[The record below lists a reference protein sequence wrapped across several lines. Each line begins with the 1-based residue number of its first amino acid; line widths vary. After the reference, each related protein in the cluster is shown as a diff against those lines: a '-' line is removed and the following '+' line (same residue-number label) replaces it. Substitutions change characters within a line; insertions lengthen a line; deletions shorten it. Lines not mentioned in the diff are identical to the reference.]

1 MNNET
6 YKVLS
11 SENLI
16 ELNKIYNNK
25 SDIET
30 STIKQ
35 SETYSILN
43 DNIILDYD
51 ENIEL
56 EYNKNIEV
64 DNDYKLDND
73 IENNLKVSNIKI
85 KEENNFNLLEYLRNK
100 KDNYYVNFIFQIL
113 LHIILLSIFE
123 TLLFFKYISKIEQEI
138 FMEKINE
145 YLEMVSDQEIKH
157 NLIDH
162 FDFYINY
169 QLNDPEFEEYI
180 YGLEDEYYKGIER
193 RDNYNDELEK
203 KSYNVSIFISTI
215 FIGFLSLCFLR
226 YKIRLPKMLFE
237 NFVLMMCIII
247 YEVWFLLVIALD
259 YKTITSD
266 ELFYIFVTCIIKE
279 SDENYEN
286 INIDY
291 NITKLCPL

>member
-6 YKVLS
+6 SKVLS

-16 ELNKIYNNK
+16 ELNKLYKNK

-30 STIKQ
+30 STIIH

-51 ENIEL
+51 ENIEV
-56 EYNKNIEV
+56 E
-64 DNDYKLDND
+64 NDYKLDND
-73 IENNLKVSNIKI
+73 IENNLEINNIKI

-100 KDNYYVNFIFQIL
+100 KDNYYINFIFQIL

-180 YGLEDEYYKGIER
+180 YGLENEYYKGIER
-193 RDNYNDELEK
+193 RENYNDELEK
-203 KSYNVSIFISTI
+203 KSYNVSIVISTI

-237 NFVLMMCIII
+237 NFVLMICIII

-259 YKTITSD
+259 YKSITSN

>member
-6 YKVLS
+6 CKVLS

-16 ELNKIYNNK
+16 ELNKLYNNK

-30 STIKQ
+30 STVIH

-43 DNIILDYD
+43 ENIILDYD
-51 ENIEL
+51 ENIEV
-56 EYNKNIEV
+56 E
-64 DNDYKLDND
+64 NDYKLDND
-73 IENNLKVSNIKI
+73 IENNLEINNIKI

-157 NLIDH
+157 NLIDY

-169 QLNDPEFEEYI
+169 QLNNPEFEEYI
-180 YGLEDEYYKGIER
+180 YGLENEYYKGIER
-193 RDNYNDELEK
+193 RENYNDELEK
-203 KSYNVSIFISTI
+203 KSYNVSIVISTI

-286 INIDY
+286 IDIDY

>member
-6 YKVLS
+6 CKVLS

-16 ELNKIYNNK
+16 ELNKLYNNK

-30 STIKQ
+30 STVIH

-51 ENIEL
+51 ENIEF
-56 EYNKNIEV
+56 
-64 DNDYKLDND
+64 NDEYKLDND
-73 IENNLKVSNIKI
+73 IENNLEINNIKI

-157 NLIDH
+157 NLIDY

-169 QLNDPEFEEYI
+169 QLNNPEFEEYI
-180 YGLEDEYYKGIER
+180 YGLENEYYKGIER
-193 RDNYNDELEK
+193 RENYNDELEK
-203 KSYNVSIFISTI
+203 KSYNVSIVISTI

-286 INIDY
+286 IDIDY

>member
-6 YKVLS
+6 CKVLS

-16 ELNKIYNNK
+16 ELNKLYNNK

-30 STIKQ
+30 STVIH

-51 ENIEL
+51 ENIE
-56 EYNKNIEV
+56 V

-73 IENNLKVSNIKI
+73 IENNLEMNNIKI

-157 NLIDH
+157 NLIDY

-180 YGLEDEYYKGIER
+180 YGLENEYYKGIER
-193 RDNYNDELEK
+193 RENYNDELEK
-203 KSYNVSIFISTI
+203 KSYNVSIVISTI

-226 YKIRLPKMLFE
+226 YRIRLPKMLFE

-259 YKTITSD
+259 YKTITSN
-266 ELFYIFVTCIIKE
+266 ELFFIFVTCIIKE

>member
-6 YKVLS
+6 CKVLS

-16 ELNKIYNNK
+16 ELNKLYNNK
-25 SDIET
+25 SDMET
-30 STIKQ
+30 STVIH

-43 DNIILDYD
+43 ENIILDYD
-51 ENIEL
+51 ENIEV
-56 EYNKNIEV
+56 E
-64 DNDYKLDND
+64 NDYKLDND
-73 IENNLKVSNIKI
+73 IENNLEINNIKI
-85 KEENNFNLLEYLRNK
+85 KEENNFNLLEYLKNK

-157 NLIDH
+157 NLIDY

-169 QLNDPEFEEYI
+169 QLNNPEFEEYI
-180 YGLEDEYYKGIER
+180 YGLENEYYKGIER
-193 RDNYNDELEK
+193 RENYNDELEK
-203 KSYNVSIFISTI
+203 KSYNVSIVISTI

-286 INIDY
+286 IDIDY

>member
-6 YKVLS
+6 CKVLS

-16 ELNKIYNNK
+16 ELNKLYNNK

-30 STIKQ
+30 STVIH

-43 DNIILDYD
+43 ENIILDYD
-51 ENIEL
+51 ENIEFNN
-56 EYNKNIEV
+56 E
-64 DNDYKLDND
+64 YKLDND
-73 IENNLKVSNIKI
+73 IENNLEINNIKI
-85 KEENNFNLLEYLRNK
+85 KEDNNFNLLEYLRNK

-157 NLIDH
+157 NLIDY

-169 QLNDPEFEEYI
+169 QLNNPEFEEYI
-180 YGLEDEYYKGIER
+180 YGLENEYYKGIER
-193 RDNYNDELEK
+193 RENYNDELEK
-203 KSYNVSIFISTI
+203 KSYNVSIVISTI

-286 INIDY
+286 IDIDY

>member
-6 YKVLS
+6 CKVLS

-16 ELNKIYNNK
+16 ELNKLYNNK

-30 STIKQ
+30 STVIH

-51 ENIEL
+51 ENIEFNN
-56 EYNKNIEV
+56 E
-64 DNDYKLDND
+64 YKLDND
-73 IENNLKVSNIKI
+73 IENNLEINNIKI

-157 NLIDH
+157 NLIDY

-180 YGLEDEYYKGIER
+180 YGLENEYYKGIER
-193 RDNYNDELEK
+193 RENYNDELEK
-203 KSYNVSIFISTI
+203 KSYNVSIVISTI

-286 INIDY
+286 IDIDY

>member
-1 MNNET
+1 MNNEIS
-6 YKVLS
+6 KVLS

-16 ELNKIYNNK
+16 ELNKLYNNK
-25 SDIET
+25 SDIEI
-30 STIKQ
+30 STVIH

-51 ENIEL
+51 ENIEF
-56 EYNKNIEV
+56 
-64 DNDYKLDND
+64 NDEYKLDND
-73 IENNLKVSNIKI
+73 IENNLEINNIKI
-85 KEENNFNLLEYLRNK
+85 KEENNFNLLEYLKNK
-100 KDNYYVNFIFQIL
+100 KDNYYINFIFQIL

-157 NLIDH
+157 NLIDY

-169 QLNDPEFEEYI
+169 QLNNAEFEEYI
-180 YGLEDEYYKGIER
+180 YGLENEYYKGMER
-193 RDNYNDELEK
+193 RENYNDELEK
-203 KSYNVSIFISTI
+203 KSYNVSMVFSTI

-237 NFVLMMCIII
+237 NFVLMICIII

-259 YKTITSD
+259 YKTITSN

-279 SDENYEN
+279 SDENYKN

>member
-6 YKVLS
+6 CKVLS

-16 ELNKIYNNK
+16 ELNKLYNNK

-30 STIKQ
+30 STVIH

-43 DNIILDYD
+43 ENIILDYD
-51 ENIEL
+51 ENIEFNN
-56 EYNKNIEV
+56 E
-64 DNDYKLDND
+64 YKLDND
-73 IENNLKVSNIKI
+73 IENNLEINNIKI

-157 NLIDH
+157 NLIDY

-180 YGLEDEYYKGIER
+180 YGLENEYYKGIER
-193 RDNYNDELEK
+193 RENYNDELEK
-203 KSYNVSIFISTI
+203 KSYNVSIVISTI

-286 INIDY
+286 IDIDY

>member
-6 YKVLS
+6 CKVLS

-16 ELNKIYNNK
+16 ELNKLYNNK

-30 STIKQ
+30 STVIH

-43 DNIILDYD
+43 ENIILDYD
-51 ENIEL
+51 ENIEV
-56 EYNKNIEV
+56 E
-64 DNDYKLDND
+64 NDYKLDND
-73 IENNLKVSNIKI
+73 IENNLEINNIKI

-157 NLIDH
+157 NLIDY

-169 QLNDPEFEEYI
+169 QLNNPEFEEYI
-180 YGLEDEYYKGIER
+180 YGLENEYYKGIER
-193 RDNYNDELEK
+193 RENYNDELEK
-203 KSYNVSIFISTI
+203 KSYNVSIVISTI

-279 SDENYEN
+279 SDKNYEN
-286 INIDY
+286 IDIDY

>member
-6 YKVLS
+6 CKVLS

-16 ELNKIYNNK
+16 ELNKLYNNK

-30 STIKQ
+30 STVIH

-51 ENIEL
+51 ENIEV
-56 EYNKNIEV
+56 E
-64 DNDYKLDND
+64 NDYKLDND
-73 IENNLKVSNIKI
+73 IENNLEINNIKI

-157 NLIDH
+157 NLIDY

-169 QLNDPEFEEYI
+169 QLNNPEFEEYI
-180 YGLEDEYYKGIER
+180 YGLENEYYKGIER
-193 RDNYNDELEK
+193 RENYNDELEK
-203 KSYNVSIFISTI
+203 KSYNVSIVISTI

-259 YKTITSD
+259 YKTITSN

-279 SDENYEN
+279 SDANYEN
-286 INIDY
+286 ININY

>member
-6 YKVLS
+6 CKVLS

-16 ELNKIYNNK
+16 ELNKLYNNK

-30 STIKQ
+30 STVIH

-43 DNIILDYD
+43 ENIILDYD
-51 ENIEL
+51 ENIEV
-56 EYNKNIEV
+56 E
-64 DNDYKLDND
+64 NDYKLDND
-73 IENNLKVSNIKI
+73 IENNLEINNIKI
-85 KEENNFNLLEYLRNK
+85 KEDNNFNLLEYLRNK

-157 NLIDH
+157 NLIDY

-169 QLNDPEFEEYI
+169 QLNNPEFEEYI
-180 YGLEDEYYKGIER
+180 YGLENEYYKGIER
-193 RDNYNDELEK
+193 RENYNDELEK
-203 KSYNVSIFISTI
+203 KSYNVSIVISTI

-286 INIDY
+286 IDIDY

>member
-6 YKVLS
+6 CKVLS

-16 ELNKIYNNK
+16 ELNKLYNNK
-25 SDIET
+25 SDIEI
-30 STIKQ
+30 STVIH

-43 DNIILDYD
+43 ENIILDYD
-51 ENIEL
+51 ENIEFNN
-56 EYNKNIEV
+56 E
-64 DNDYKLDND
+64 YKLDND
-73 IENNLKVSNIKI
+73 IENNLEINNIKI

-157 NLIDH
+157 NLIDY

-180 YGLEDEYYKGIER
+180 YGLENEYYKGIER
-193 RDNYNDELEK
+193 RENYNDELEK
-203 KSYNVSIFISTI
+203 KSYNVSIVISTI

-286 INIDY
+286 IDIDY

>member
-6 YKVLS
+6 CKVLS

-16 ELNKIYNNK
+16 ELNKLYNNK

-30 STIKQ
+30 STVIH

-51 ENIEL
+51 ENIEFNN
-56 EYNKNIEV
+56 EYKI
-64 DNDYKLDND
+64 DND
-73 IENNLKVSNIKI
+73 IENNLEINNIKI
-85 KEENNFNLLEYLRNK
+85 KKENNFNLLEYLRNK

-113 LHIILLSIFE
+113 LNIILLSIFE

-145 YLEMVSDQEIKH
+145 YLEMVSDKEIKH
-157 NLIDH
+157 NLIDY
-162 FDFYINY
+162 FDFYTDY

-180 YGLEDEYYKGIER
+180 YGLENEYHKGMER

-203 KSYNVSIFISTI
+203 KSYNVSIVISTI

-259 YKTITSD
+259 YKTITSN

-279 SDENYEN
+279 SNENYEN
-286 INIDY
+286 ININY

>member
-6 YKVLS
+6 CKVLS

-16 ELNKIYNNK
+16 ELNKLYNNK

-30 STIKQ
+30 STVIH

-51 ENIEL
+51 ENIEFNN
-56 EYNKNIEV
+56 EYKI
-64 DNDYKLDND
+64 DND
-73 IENNLKVSNIKI
+73 IENNLEINNIKI
-85 KEENNFNLLEYLRNK
+85 KKENNFNLLEYLRNK

-145 YLEMVSDQEIKH
+145 YLEMVSDKEIKH
-157 NLIDH
+157 NLIDY
-162 FDFYINY
+162 FDFYTDY

-180 YGLEDEYYKGIER
+180 YGLENEYHKGMER

-203 KSYNVSIFISTI
+203 KSYNVSIVISTI

-259 YKTITSD
+259 YKTITSN

-279 SDENYEN
+279 SNENYEN
-286 INIDY
+286 ININY

>member
-1 MNNET
+1 MNKET

-11 SENLI
+11 SENLV

-25 SDIET
+25 SDVET
-30 STIKQ
+30 TTVIH

-43 DNIILDYD
+43 DNIILNYD
-51 ENIEL
+51 
-56 EYNKNIEV
+56 KNIEFI
-64 DNDYKLDND
+64 DEYKLDND
-73 IENNLKVSNIKI
+73 IENNLEMNNIKI
-85 KEENNFNLLEYLRNK
+85 KEDNNFNLLEYLRNK

-145 YLEMVSDQEIKH
+145 YLEMVSDQDIKH
-157 NLIDH
+157 NLIEH
-162 FDFYINY
+162 FNFYINY
-169 QLNDPEFEEYI
+169 QLNYPEFEEYI
-180 YGLEDEYYKGIER
+180 YGLENEYYKGIER
-193 RDNYNDELEK
+193 RENYNDELEK

-226 YKIRLPKMLFE
+226 YKIRLPKMVFE

-259 YKTITSD
+259 YKTITSN

-286 INIDY
+286 IDINY

>member
-6 YKVLS
+6 CKVLS

-16 ELNKIYNNK
+16 ELNKLYNNK

-30 STIKQ
+30 STVIH

-43 DNIILDYD
+43 ENIILDYD
-51 ENIEL
+51 ENIEF
-56 EYNKNIEV
+56 
-64 DNDYKLDND
+64 NDEYKLDND
-73 IENNLKVSNIKI
+73 IENNLEINNIKI
-85 KEENNFNLLEYLRNK
+85 KEENNFNLLEYLKNK

-157 NLIDH
+157 NLIDY

-180 YGLEDEYYKGIER
+180 YGLENEYYKGIER
-193 RDNYNDELEK
+193 RENYNDELEK
-203 KSYNVSIFISTI
+203 KSYNVSIVISTI

-259 YKTITSD
+259 YKTITSN
-266 ELFYIFVTCIIKE
+266 ELFFIFVTCIIKE

>member
-6 YKVLS
+6 CKVLS

-16 ELNKIYNNK
+16 ELNKLYNNK

-30 STIKQ
+30 STVIH

-43 DNIILDYD
+43 ENIILDYD
-51 ENIEL
+51 ENIEF
-56 EYNKNIEV
+56 
-64 DNDYKLDND
+64 NDEYKLDND
-73 IENNLKVSNIKI
+73 IENNLEINNIKI

-100 KDNYYVNFIFQIL
+100 KNNYYVNFIFQIL

-145 YLEMVSDQEIKH
+145 YLEMISDQEIKH
-157 NLIDH
+157 NLIDY

-180 YGLEDEYYKGIER
+180 YGLENEYYKGIER
-193 RDNYNDELEK
+193 RENYNDELEK
-203 KSYNVSIFISTI
+203 KSYNVSIVISTI

-286 INIDY
+286 IDIDY

>member
-6 YKVLS
+6 CKVLS
-11 SENLI
+11 NEKLI
-16 ELNKIYNNK
+16 ELNKLHNNIC
-25 SDIET
+25 DIET
-30 STIKQ
+30 SIVIH
-35 SETYSILN
+35 SESYSMLN
-43 DNIILDYD
+43 NNIILDYD

-56 EYNKNIEV
+56 
-64 DNDYKLDND
+64 DND
-73 IENNLKVSNIKI
+73 IENNLEIQNIKI
-85 KEENNFNLLEYLRNK
+85 KKENNFNLLEYLKNK

-138 FMEKINE
+138 FMKKINE
-145 YLEMVSDQEIKH
+145 YLEMLSDQEIKH
-157 NLIDH
+157 NLIEH
-162 FDFYINY
+162 FDFYIDY
-169 QLNDPEFEEYI
+169 QLNDPNFEEYI
-180 YGLEDEYYKGIER
+180 YGLEDKYYKSMER

-203 KSYNVSIFISTI
+203 KSYNISIIISTL

-237 NFVLMMCIII
+237 NFVLMICIII
-247 YEVWFLLVIALD
+247 YELWFLLVIALD
-259 YKTITSD
+259 YKTITSN
-266 ELFYIFVTCIIKE
+266 ELFYIFVTCIIKK
-279 SDENYEN
+279 SNENYEN

>member
-6 YKVLS
+6 CKVLS

-16 ELNKIYNNK
+16 ELNKLYNNK
-25 SDIET
+25 SDMET
-30 STIKQ
+30 STVIH

-43 DNIILDYD
+43 ENIILDYD
-51 ENIEL
+51 ENIEV
-56 EYNKNIEV
+56 E
-64 DNDYKLDND
+64 NDYKLDND
-73 IENNLKVSNIKI
+73 IENNLEINNIKI

-157 NLIDH
+157 NLIDY

-169 QLNDPEFEEYI
+169 QLNNPEFEEYI
-180 YGLEDEYYKGIER
+180 YGLENEYYKGIER
-193 RDNYNDELEK
+193 RENYNDELEK
-203 KSYNVSIFISTI
+203 KSYNVSIVISTI

-286 INIDY
+286 IDIDY

>member
-6 YKVLS
+6 CKVLS

-16 ELNKIYNNK
+16 ELNKLYNNK

-30 STIKQ
+30 STVIH

-43 DNIILDYD
+43 ENIILDYD
-51 ENIEL
+51 ENIEV
-56 EYNKNIEV
+56 E
-64 DNDYKLDND
+64 NDYKLDND
-73 IENNLKVSNIKI
+73 IENNLEINNIKI

-145 YLEMVSDQEIKH
+145 YLEMISDQEIKH
-157 NLIDH
+157 NLIDY

-180 YGLEDEYYKGIER
+180 YGLENEYYKGIER
-193 RDNYNDELEK
+193 RENYNYELEK
-203 KSYNVSIFISTI
+203 KSYNVSIVI
-215 FIGFLSLCFLR
+215 
-226 YKIRLPKMLFE
+226 
-237 NFVLMMCIII
+237 
-247 YEVWFLLVIALD
+247 FLL
-259 YKTITSD
+259 
-266 ELFYIFVTCIIKE
+266 F
-279 SDENYEN
+279 
-286 INIDY
+286 
-291 NITKLCPL
+291 